1 MYAPYLV
8 SRQCKAP
15 NYSQAWDTDQK
26 PSFMPRPGELGS
38 TSCLLPCRC
47 QSLAFGAGSWLS
59 YPKPCPNLTSKINRV
74 PLGSNIP
81 CNQHWPG
88 QAFIG
93 RFSDSHLAQSNFNP
107 SLGSKSHGRLFQGRG
122 RQRVWPFC
130 LTFSA
135 GSRTAAA
142 AAAAGGSKHTQQPH
156 KPFGQPA
163 TLLLG

>member
-15 NYSQAWDTDQK
+15 NYSQAWDTGQK

-47 QSLAFGAGSWLS
+47 QSLAFGAGSWQS

-88 QAFIG
+88 QA
-93 RFSDSHLAQSNFNP
+93 RP
-107 SLGSKSHGRLFQGRG
+107 SLADSLTLTWPNLILTHLWAASPMGDCSKGG
-122 RQRVWPFC
+122 
-130 LTFSA
+130 
-135 GSRTAAA
+135 
-142 AAAAGGSKHTQQPH
+142 GGSACGPSASRFLQGAGPPPPPVVQSIHNSHTSPSGSQPRCC
-156 KPFGQPA
+156 
-163 TLLLG
+163 